1 MSLKK
6 KINIKPIHLM
16 IGGKEKKKGKKKRN
30 KTLES
35 LFKPNKVKREL
46 LEKIKRHQQQKE
58 KSLSENNEIIEDF
71 SDSFQDS
78 LLYLNKVSEN
88 KKKRKTLKNKPSL
101 TPSLIPSLTPSL
113 IPSLIPSLNDNS
125 YKTPP
130 PPPYGILKGGSKPLY
145 SEYRKTM
152 KKGNNNIPK
161 IKFNFEPLPI
171 DKPLFV
177 TERQNKL
184 QEIKQKINPDVKPE
198 KPQRFKKTKTLKRKL
213 ILGKNKGK
221 VSVLIKNRKTR
232 KKIKNDTLKLKKK
245 GLSEIKQY
253 LRIHNLIKIGSN
265 APESVLRET
274 FENAF
279 LSGNIYNKNAEN
291 LIHNYINNEA

>member
-6 KINIKPIHLM
+6 KISIKPIHLM
-16 IGGKEKKKGKKKRN
+16 VGGKKKEKKEKRKRN

-46 LEKIKRHQQQKE
+46 LEKIKRHQQEKK
-58 KSLSENNEIIEDF
+58 KSLRSGNNDIVEDF

-88 KKKRKTLKNKPSL
+88 KKKQKTLKNKSSLPSFPL
-101 TPSLIPSLTPSL
+101 
-113 IPSLIPSLNDNS
+113 DENS
-125 YKTPP
+125 YKAPP
-130 PPPYGILKGGSKPLY
+130 SPPYGILKGGSKPLY

-152 KKGNNNIPK
+152 KKSNNNNNIPK
-161 IKFNFEPLPI
+161 LKFNFEPLPPE
-171 DKPLFV
+171 KPSFV
-177 TERQNKL
+177 KERQNKL
-184 QEIKQKINPDVKPE
+184 AEIKQKINPVVHKPII
-198 KPQRFKKTKTLKRKL
+198 KPKKFKKTKTLKRKL

-245 GLSEIKQY
+245 SLSEIKQY

-265 APESVLRET
+265 APESVIRET

-291 LIHNYINNEA
+291 LIHNYINDEI

>member
-6 KINIKPIHLM
+6 KISIKPIHLM
-16 IGGKEKKKGKKKRN
+16 VGGKEKKKKEKKKRN

-46 LEKIKRHQQQKE
+46 LEKIKKHQQQK
-58 KSLSENNEIIEDF
+58 KNLLSDSNKKEIVEDF

-88 KKKRKTLKNKPSL
+88 KKKKKTLKNKSSFI
-101 TPSLIPSLTPSL
+101 TPPLD
-113 IPSLIPSLNDNS
+113 NNS
-125 YKTPP
+125 YKAPE
-130 PPPYGILKGGSKPLY
+130 PPPYGILKGGNKPLY

-152 KKGNNNIPK
+152 KKSNTNHNIPK
-161 IKFNFEPLPI
+161 LKFNFEPLPTE
-171 DKPLFV
+171 KPLFV

-184 QEIKQKINPDVKPE
+184 QEVKQKINPLIIKPE
-198 KPQRFKKTKTLKRKL
+198 KPKRFKKTKTLKRKL

-245 GLSEIKQY
+245 SLSEIKQY

-279 LSGNIYNKNAEN
+279 LSGNIYNKNANN
-291 LIHNYINNEA
+291 LIHNYINDVA

>member
-6 KINIKPIHLM
+6 KISIKPIHLM
-16 IGGKEKKKGKKKRN
+16 VGGKGKEKKKKERKKRN

-46 LEKIKRHQQQKE
+46 LEKIKRHQQEKK
-58 KSLSENNEIIEDF
+58 KSLSGGNNKDIVEDF

-101 TPSLIPSLTPSL
+101 PIPPLDDS
-113 IPSLIPSLNDNS
+113 S
-125 YKTPP
+125 YKAPP

-152 KKGNNNIPK
+152 KKGNTNHNNIPK
-161 IKFNFEPLPI
+161 LKFNFEPLPT
-171 DKPLFV
+171 DKPLFIS
-177 TERQNKL
+177 ERQNKL
-184 QEIKQKINPDVKPE
+184 QEIKQKINPIVTKPE
-198 KPQRFKKTKTLKRKL
+198 KPKRFKKTKTLKRKL
-213 ILGKNKGK
+213 ILGKSKGK

-245 GLSEIKQY
+245 SLSEIKQY

-279 LSGNIYNKNAEN
+279 LSGNIYNKNADN
-291 LIHNYINNEA
+291 LIHNYVNDVA

>member
-16 IGGKEKKKGKKKRN
+16 IGVKEKKKKERKKRN

-46 LEKIKRHQQQKE
+46 LEKIKRHQQE
-58 KSLSENNEIIEDF
+58 KKNLLNNSDTKQTNSF

-88 KKKRKTLKNKPSL
+88 KKKQKTLKNKPSL
-101 TPSLIPSLTPSL
+101 
-113 IPSLIPSLNDNS
+113 NENNS
-125 YKTPP
+125 TPP
-130 PPPYGILKGGSKPLY
+130 PPPYGILKGGKKPLY

-152 KKGNNNIPK
+152 KKNNTNNIIPK
-161 IKFNFEPLPI
+161 LKFNFEPLPLE
-171 DKPLFV
+171 KPLFV
-177 TERQNKL
+177 KERQNKL
-184 QEIKQKINPDVKPE
+184 QEVKSKINPDVNKIIKP
-198 KPQRFKKTKTLKRKL
+198 KKFKKTKTLKRKL

-245 GLSEIKQY
+245 SISEIKQY

-291 LIHNYINNEA
+291 LIHNYINDEI

>member
-1 MSLKK
+1 MVGGKQKK
-6 KINIKPIHLM
+6 K
-16 IGGKEKKKGKKKRN
+16 KERKKRN

-46 LEKIKRHQQQKE
+46 LEKIKRHQQEKK
-58 KSLSENNEIIEDF
+58 KSLSGDKNNDIVEDF

-101 TPSLIPSLTPSL
+101 PITPLD
-113 IPSLIPSLNDNS
+113 DNS
-125 YKTPP
+125 YKAPP

-152 KKGNNNIPK
+152 KKGNTNNNIPK
-161 IKFNFEPLPI
+161 LKFNFEPLPI
-171 DKPLFV
+171 EKPLFI

-184 QEIKQKINPDVKPE
+184 QEVKEKINPVIIKPE
-198 KPQRFKKTKTLKRKL
+198 KPKRFKKTKTLKRKL
-213 ILGKNKGK
+213 ILGKSKGK
-221 VSVLIKNRKTR
+221 ISVLIKNRKTR

-245 GLSEIKQY
+245 SLSEIKQY

-279 LSGNIYNKNAEN
+279 LSGNIYNKNADN
-291 LIHNYINNEA
+291 LIHNYVNDIA